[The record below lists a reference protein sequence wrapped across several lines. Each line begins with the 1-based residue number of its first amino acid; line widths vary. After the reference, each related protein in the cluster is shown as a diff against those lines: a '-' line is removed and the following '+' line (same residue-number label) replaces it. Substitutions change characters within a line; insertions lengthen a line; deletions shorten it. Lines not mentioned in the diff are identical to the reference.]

1 MSLLSWDNSVSPIFS
16 ALSIFVFNAEAC
28 PWRMPNVDP
37 EKSSVNKSYK
47 QEYMGEQ
54 TYGQKKGET
63 STNLHRVIAL
73 IG

>member
-1 MSLLSWDNSVSPIFS
+1 
-16 ALSIFVFNAEAC
+16 
-28 PWRMPNVDP
+28 MPNVDP